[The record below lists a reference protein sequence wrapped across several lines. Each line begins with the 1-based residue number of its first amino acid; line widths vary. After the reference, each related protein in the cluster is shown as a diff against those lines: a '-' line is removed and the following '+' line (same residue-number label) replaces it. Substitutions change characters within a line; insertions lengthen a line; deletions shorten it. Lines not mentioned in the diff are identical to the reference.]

1 MKIRIAF
8 TLLLAFVLS
17 IGHWATSVQ
26 AAGKAP
32 RPNIILIMSDDMG
45 ISDIG
50 CYGSEVDT
58 PVLDGLAKDGVRF
71 TQFYNTARCCPTRAA
86 LMSGLYPHQAG
97 VGHMMN
103 DRGVEGYQGN
113 LSKNC
118 MTIAEVLK
126 GAGYSTYMS
135 GKWHITHHLDA
146 EKNFNWPCQR
156 GFDRFY
162 GTIHGA
168 GSLWDPNTLTRD
180 NEFITPAND
189 KEYQPAGDWF
199 YTDAISDNAVK
210 FINEHE
216 GDNPFF
222 MYVAYTAAHW
232 PMHAHEKDIE
242 KYKGVYDEGFDPIR
256 AARYEKMKKIGLI
269 KEGWGLS
276 EKTGDWDKVS
286 DKPWEARNMEVYA
299 AMIDNMDQGI
309 GKITAELEKQNK
321 LDNTLILFF
330 QDNGGCAEGMGRN
343 KNSGKPRAG
352 MPTLAAMGKD
362 ELQTGMI
369 PKKTRDGYP
378 VRQGVGVMAGPA
390 DTYIGYG
397 AGWANVSDTPFR
409 LYKHFVHEGGISTP
423 LIAHW
428 PAHIEGGGNWRNTPS
443 HLIDIMATCVDI
455 AGAEYPKSYKGND
468 IKPMEGK
475 SLVPVFA
482 GKQLKREALYW
493 EHERNCAIRKGKW
506 KLVGRNVLQPQGVPI
521 DKWELYDMEADRSEL
536 NNLATA
542 KPQIVKEMHDMY
554 MVYANRANVLPYQSK
569 EPKKKK
575 K

>member
-1 MKIRIAF
+1 MKIRIVF
-8 TLLLAFVLS
+8 TLLFAFMLS
-17 IGHWATSVQ
+17 ISHWPTAVQ
-26 AAGKAP
+26 AADKAP

-50 CYGSEVDT
+50 CYGSEVNT
-58 PVLDGLAKDGVRF
+58 RVLDGLAADGVRF

-97 VGHMMN
+97 IGHMMN

-135 GKWHITHHLDA
+135 GKWHITHHLNVDQ
-146 EKNFNWPCQR
+146 NYNWPCQR

-180 NEFITPAND
+180 NEFITPQND
-189 KEYQPAGDWF
+189 TEYQPAGDWF

-210 FINEHE
+210 FIDEHE

-242 KYKGVYDEGFDPIR
+242 KYKGVYDQGYDSIR

-276 EKTGDWDKVS
+276 DKTADWDKVT
-286 DKPWEARNMEVYA
+286 DKPWEARNMEVYS

-309 GKITAELEKQNK
+309 GKIVAELETQNK

-343 KNSGKPRAG
+343 KTGGKPRADL
-352 MPTLAAMGKD
+352 PTLAAMDKD

-397 AGWANVSDTPFR
+397 QGWANVSDTPFR
-409 LYKHFVHEGGISTP
+409 LYKHYVHEGGISTP

-482 GKQLKREALYW
+482 GKPLKREALYW

-506 KLVGRNVLQPQGVPI
+506 KLVGRNVLQPEGVPI

-542 KPQIVKEMHDMY
+542 KPQMVKEMHEMY
-554 MVYANRANVLPYQSK
+554 MAYANRANVLPYQSK
-569 EPKKKK
+569 ETKKKK